1 MSTSREIRIAEFKRL
16 LEQRILTLDGAF
28 GTMVQGYKLDE
39 AAYRG
44 ERFKDWQHDLKGNN
58 DVLVLSQPEIVSAI
72 HEKYLEGGADII
84 ETNTFNANAISQA
97 DYHMQSLA
105 YELNVAAATLA
116 RRAADES
123 FSKTGKHRFV
133 AGALGPTN
141 RTASLSP
148 DVNDPGYRAVTFDQ
162 LVDAYT
168 EATKALIAGGV
179 DILLVET
186 IFDTLNCKAALFA
199 VRGVLDDLNLDLPIM
214 ISGTITDASGRTLSG
229 QTAEAFWN
237 SVRHA
242 NPITIGFNCALG
254 AKQLRPYIE
263 ELAAIADTY
272 ICAYPNAGL
281 PNAFGEYDEHACDT
295 ANYIKEFAE
304 AGFVNIVGG
313 CCGTTPDHIHHMHE
327 AVASIPPR
335 KIPHVERKCRLS
347 GLEACNIGKDSLF
360 VNVGERT
367 NVTGSAKF
375 RKLIEA
381 DDYNTA
387 LDIAKQQV
395 SSGAQIIDV
404 NMDEGMLDS
413 KAAMV
418 RFLNLAAAE
427 PDIARVPVMI
437 DSSKW
442 DVIEA
447 GLKCIQGKGIVNS
460 ISMKEGEE
468 PFLKY
473 ARLIRAYGAAV
484 IVMAFDEKGQAD
496 TVRRKV
502 EICQRSY
509 KLLTEEVGFPPEDI
523 IFDPNVFAV
532 ATGIEEHNRYALDFI
547 EACAEIQTHL
557 PVCRYQRRY

>member
-72 HEKYLEGGADII
+72 HQKYLEGGADII
-84 ETNTFNANAISQA
+84 ETNTFIANAISQA

-116 RRAADES
+116 RHAADES
-123 FSKTGKHRFV
+123 FASTGKARFV

-148 DVNDPGYRAVTFDQ
+148 DVNDPGYRAITFDQ

-168 EATKALIAGGV
+168 EATKALIEGGV

-199 VRGVLDDLNLDLPIM
+199 VRGVLDELQLDIPIM

-304 AGFVNIVGG
+304 AGFVNVVGG

-327 AVASIPPR
+327 AVEQIPPR
-335 KIPHVERKCRLS
+335 KIPVVERKCRLS
-347 GLEACNIGKDSLF
+347 GLEACNIALSLPSPASGGGAGWGF

-381 DDYNTA
+381 DDYATA
-387 LDIAKQQV
+387 L
-395 SSGAQIIDV
+395 
-404 NMDEGMLDS
+404 
-413 KAAMV
+413 
-418 RFLNLAAAE
+418 
-427 PDIARVPVMI
+427 
-437 DSSKW
+437 
-442 DVIEA
+442 
-447 GLKCIQGKGIVNS
+447 
-460 ISMKEGEE
+460 
-468 PFLKY
+468 
-473 ARLIRAYGAAV
+473 
-484 IVMAFDEKGQAD
+484 
-496 TVRRKV
+496 
-502 EICQRSY
+502 
-509 KLLTEEVGFPPEDI
+509 
-523 IFDPNVFAV
+523 
-532 ATGIEEHNRYALDFI
+532 
-547 EACAEIQTHL
+547 
-557 PVCRYQRRY
+557 